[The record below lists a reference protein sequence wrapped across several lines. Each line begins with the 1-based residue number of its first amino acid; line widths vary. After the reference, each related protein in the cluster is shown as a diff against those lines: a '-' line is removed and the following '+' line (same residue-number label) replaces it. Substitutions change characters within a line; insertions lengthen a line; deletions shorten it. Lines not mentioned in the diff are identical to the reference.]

1 MQVHDATPI
10 VIKQLG
16 GDDLPKVCEKRPFG
30 TERLDSCD
38 FSGVTDPRD
47 MFDSHTC
54 APCPYIHGRWRKSA
68 APARSAWWRSHYR
81 KDLKPSIDRYGA
93 ERRDGKCPTAEQD
106 QATTCDYV
114 LAVPCAVVQ
123 RRRPRAN
130 RRALRHHPHQQRS
143 TDP

>member
-10 VIKQLG
+10 VIEQLG
-16 GDDLPKVCEKRPFG
+16 GNDLPKVCEKRPFG

-54 APCPYIHGRWRKSA
+54 APCPYIHGRWRKSS

-81 KDLKPSIDRYGA
+81 KDLKPSIGRYGA

-106 QATTCDYV
+106 QATTCDYA
-114 LAVPCAVVQ
+114 LAAPYAAVQPLQLQVNHLAPRRRHHQ
-123 RRRPRAN
+123 RRSA
-130 RRALRHHPHQQRS
+130 
-143 TDP
+143 DP